1 MVKVK
6 KATLIYDNIGIDAIT
21 CDLGNN
27 RFFDIEISEFYF
39 TLLDTDKNLLSYS
52 KKFENW
58 DELTNDL
65 LTLGFPFEYYC
76 EEYINT
82 QFTDSEIE
90 EFTYQY
96 QQL

>member
-6 KATLIYDNIGIDAIT
+6 KITLVYDN
-21 CDLGNN
+21 LGVESIKCVLGENL
-27 RFFDIEISEFYF
+27 FFDIEITEFFY
-39 TLLDTDKNLLSYS
+39 TLIDKDPNLHSYS
-52 KKFENW
+52 KKFSTW

-65 LTLGFPFEYYC
+65 LTLEFPFEYYC

-96 QQL
+96 Q

>member
-6 KATLIYDNIGIDAIT
+6 RATLVYDNLGLESIK

-27 RFFDIEISEFYF
+27 RFFDIEITEFFF
-39 TLLDTDKNLLSYS
+39 TLVDTDQNLESYS
-52 KKFENW
+52 KRFSTW

-65 LTLGFPFEYYC
+65 LTLGFPFEHYC
-76 EEYINT
+76 EKYINT

-96 QQL
+96 Q